1 MSESE
6 QTQPQAGTEAQIS
19 KFRRKWFSPELTT
32 VCKTAVCCL
41 LAGLPSSLSQ
51 LSDHSSPL
59 LHTLTP
65 SAAHGVTSPPHH
77 QANSGNIHGT

>member
-6 QTQPQAGTEAQIS
+6 QTQPQAGTETQMS
-19 KFRRKWFSPELTT
+19 KCRRELFSPELTT

-51 LSDHSSPL
+51 LSDHSSPP

-65 SAAHGVTSPPHH
+65 AVTHGVTSPPRH